1 MAYQSYAEKEA
12 DVQERRAKLQAHL
25 EPFSIPTPKPF
36 PEENGDQY
44 EERVLPLLQKQTPGF
59 KDLKVSDSFGSARKL
74 IVNQIYEAAEREAR
88 APTNIPEGEL
98 RQVIRY
104 DATGRPFYEFYG
116 KCNSWMRQFMP
127 DRIARVAK
135 IRNVDEER
143 GRFTKL

>member
-44 EERVLPLLQKQTPGF
+44 EERVIPLLQRQTPGF

-74 IVNQIYEAAEREAR
+74 IVSQIYEAAKREATH
-88 APTNIPEGEL
+88 PSNVPEGEL
-98 RQVIRY
+98 REVTRY
-104 DATGRPFYEFYG
+104 DQAGRPFKEFFG
-116 KCNSWMRQFMP
+116 APSAWLNQFKT
-127 DRIARVAK
+127 DAKRVKK
-135 IRNVDEER
+135 IRNADEER
-143 GRFTKL
+143 GRFTKIG